1 MGGTAVED
9 FSNVLHNEQKKLGGN
24 YREYSD
30 ALAKLV
36 DYACGISRNKS
47 EDLLKNRVMDI
58 LQENY
63 NNPQLSYVL
72 IADMLDMNPVYLSHS
87 FKQQAGEGIS
97 VCLERIRLKKSIEL
111 LEQGM
116 KIIDIAQA
124 VGYANPKTYSR
135 AFKRIYGINPTNYK
149 Q

>member
-1 MGGTAVED
+1 
-9 FSNVLHNEQKKLGGN
+9 
-24 YREYSD
+24 
-30 ALAKLV
+30 
-36 DYACGISRNKS
+36 
-47 EDLLKNRVMDI
+47 MDI